1 MFEKLI
7 ENLYL
12 RQKDNLVYYDPYMNT
27 KTAKFYED
35 KATDLFDK
43 IICKVFYLDLNI
55 DVSYLSEEDIRDII
69 RKVQYKENIIEI
81 FRIRGDKFI
90 ILTKIDFLDTLITS
104 LNGVAYG
111 YTRKDKFTHLDDAV
125 DTAIKYAL
133 IRKSKM
139 INHKEKHHNNYSKN
153 DTHSKSDKNK
163 KQNKYSKKGKKVE

>member
-7 ENLYL
+7 EKLYL

-90 ILTKIDFLDTLITS
+90 ILLFRIKAYLIAVSTASSKCVNLSFL
-104 LNGVAYG
+104 VYP
-111 YTRKDKFTHLDDAV
+111 
-125 DTAIKYAL
+125 
-133 IRKSKM
+133 
-139 INHKEKHHNNYSKN
+139 
-153 DTHSKSDKNK
+153 
-163 KQNKYSKKGKKVE
+163 